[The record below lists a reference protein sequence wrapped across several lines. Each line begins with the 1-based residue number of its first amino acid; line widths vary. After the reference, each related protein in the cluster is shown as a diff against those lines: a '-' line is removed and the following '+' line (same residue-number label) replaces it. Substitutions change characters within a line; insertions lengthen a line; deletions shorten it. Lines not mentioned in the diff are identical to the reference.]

1 MRHLLFARLYPLL
14 HALWRYRYL
23 ILIPIIIMPIL
34 MTTGGLFKAKRY
46 YSETTI
52 LVQESALLN
61 PFLEDLS
68 ISVNLKQRIKAL
80 QVIIHSRNILENV
93 THDLNLA
100 PPDDLLQTDN
110 MINLLRKN
118 LSLSLLGNDLVQLSL
133 TWQTPSEIP
142 LILNKVSDVFK
153 EKLRAPGRASVD
165 GSELFLQRQLE
176 TTQLDL
182 ELAESA
188 LAKFKAANA
197 NNLPQLQGAKAQN
210 DRQLANQTRETE
222 LNLLQAKS
230 KRANLYQRL
239 ASTNPIVGI
248 LEQEIVKFEAELAI
262 LRASYTD
269 QHSSVKGVI
278 RRLNRLK
285 QERSRLVDE
294 QQTLNP
300 QEINQ
305 LWQRIA
311 NSNQSN
317 DPTKQP
323 ILLSQFEK
331 LQHAESQ
338 IQALSEELTLLKEQ
352 TNELSEK
359 RMEFADLEKQLKI
372 LQRNYDVKSKVYNQL
387 FERYEMAK
395 VTGHLGRFEEPEKLK
410 VIVQPIEPK
419 KPLNW
424 PWWINFCLGIV
435 VGFGLGASLAGVVI
449 LFDTRLYQTDHIAK
463 LTQSQVLVRVPLF

>member
-1 MRHLLFARLYPLL
+1 MRHLVFARLYPLL

-52 LVQESALLN
+52 LVQESAMLN

-68 ISVNLKQRIKAL
+68 ISINLKQRIKAL
-80 QVIIHSRNILENV
+80 QVIIHSRNILEKV
-93 THDLNLA
+93 IHDLNLA
-100 PPDDLLQTDN
+100 PTDDLLQTDN
-110 MINLLRKN
+110 MINVLRKS

-133 TWQTPSEIP
+133 IWSTPSEMP
-142 LILNKVSDVFK
+142 LILNKVSDIFK

-210 DRQLANQTRETE
+210 DLQLVNQIRETE
-222 LNLLQAKS
+222 LNLLQARS
-230 KRANLYQRL
+230 KRTNLYQRL

-248 LEQEIVKFEAELAI
+248 LEQEIVKAEAELAI

-294 QQTLNP
+294 QQALNS

-338 IQALSEELTLLKEQ
+338 IQALGEELTLLKEQ

-359 RMEFADLEKQLKI
+359 RMEFANLEKQLKI
-372 LQRNYDVKSKVYNQL
+372 LQRNYDVKSNVYNQL

-419 KPLNW
+419 RPLNW
-424 PWWINFCLGIV
+424 SWWINFCLGTV